1 MTACTDMEYH
11 HFVRREIG
19 PLLPAD
25 ASHILEVGAGAGST
39 LKWLK
44 DVFPAAETT
53 AVEIN
58 SSLAEEL
65 KSNVDRALLGG
76 IEDTFPQLRQY
87 DLILLLDV
95 LEHLAD
101 SAAVLRNLASLLTP
115 AGSVI
120 VSLPNIAHWSVSVP
134 LLLQGRFEYQD
145 AGIMDRTHLRFFV
158 KETAVRLLN
167 DAGLVVDRGLIS
179 GLQGPKTR
187 LADSITLGL
196 LRDRLAKQYIMRGQ
210 INAKRLP
217 QPSIRWSVA
226 H

>member
-1 MTACTDMEYH
+1 MTVGTAMEYH

-19 PLLPAD
+19 PLLPAN
-25 ASHILEVGAGAGST
+25 ATHILEVGAGAGST

-44 DVFPAAETT
+44 GIFPAAETT

-58 SSLAEEL
+58 SSLADEL

-76 IEDTFPQLRQY
+76 IEDTFSQLKQY

-101 SAAVLRNLASLLTP
+101 SVTVLRNLASLLTP
-115 AGSVI
+115 TGSVI
-120 VSLPNIAHWSVSVP
+120 VSLPNIAHWSVSIP
-134 LLLQGRFEYQD
+134 LLLRGRFEYQD

-167 DAGLVVDRGLIS
+167 DAGLLVDRGLIS

-196 LRDRLAKQYIMRGQ
+196 LRDRLAKQYIMRGH
-210 INAKRLP
+210 INSKRLQ

>member
-1 MTACTDMEYH
+1 MTVSTAMEYH

-19 PLLPAD
+19 PLLPAN
-25 ASHILEVGAGAGST
+25 AIHILEVGAGAGST

-44 DVFPAAETT
+44 DIFPAAETT

-58 SSLAEEL
+58 TSVADEL

-76 IEDTFPQLRQY
+76 IEETFPQLRQY

-101 SAAVLRNLASLLTP
+101 SATVLRNLASLLTP
-115 AGSVI
+115 TGSVI
-120 VSLPNIAHWSVSVP
+120 VSLPNIAHFSVSVP
-134 LLLQGRFEYQD
+134 LLLRGRFEYQD

-167 DAGLVVDRGLIS
+167 DAGLLVDRGLIS

-187 LADSITLGL
+187 LADSVTLGL

-210 INAKRLP
+210 INSERLP